1 MLQFCCKYT
10 SLSVGQKLLKYNAVG
25 QIYCKK
31 IKRCIFF
38 APQCSLAIF
47 RRGLHNRASNAGRV
61 GTNRDPGRIDGYR
74 TMTAGASAIV
84 EFYLYP
90 TVGTVL
96 IHSVKPELT
105 E

>member
-1 MLQFCCKYT
+1 MLRGHSPCEFTHDLYT
-10 SLSVGQKLLKYNAVG
+10 GEDSG
-25 QIYCKK
+25 
-31 IKRCIFF
+31 
-38 APQCSLAIF
+38 AIF
-47 RRGLHNRASNAGRV
+47 LLLIVWLYLHSSL
-61 GTNRDPGRIDGYR
+61 ISLQ
-74 TMTAGASAIV
+74 GAARSLYKVSV

>member
-1 MLQFCCKYT
+1 MYF
-10 SLSVGQKLLKYNAVG
+10 KYNT
-25 QIYCKK
+25 
-31 IKRCIFF
+31 
-38 APQCSLAIF
+38 
-47 RRGLHNRASNAGRV
+47 HN
-61 GTNRDPGRIDGYR
+61 
-74 TMTAGASAIV
+74 V

>member
-1 MLQFCCKYT
+1 MNAT
-10 SLSVGQKLLKYNAVG
+10 SKPP
-25 QIYCKK
+25 
-31 IKRCIFF
+31 
-38 APQCSLAIF
+38 PQPGSF
-47 RRGLHNRASNAGRV
+47 YAGEEIMV
-61 GTNRDPGRIDGYR
+61 AAALYAEKATD
-74 TMTAGASAIV
+74 V

>member
-1 MLQFCCKYT
+1 M
-10 SLSVGQKLLKYNAVG
+10 YNWFNQSIQWRENIG
-25 QIYCKK
+25 
-31 IKRCIFF
+31 
-38 APQCSLAIF
+38 
-47 RRGLHNRASNAGRV
+47 AGWADIEQWYRV
-61 GTNRDPGRIDGYR
+61 GSQFILSTKYFLYSIESRIVTDG
-74 TMTAGASAIV
+74 V

>member
-1 MLQFCCKYT
+1 MYTQIVYIKCILLLRKTFFFKYRQE
-10 SLSVGQKLLKYNAVG
+10 LSYRQQIARQLRTRYGEGIYRHKYYTV
-25 QIYCKK
+25 
-31 IKRCIFF
+31 
-38 APQCSLAIF
+38 
-47 RRGLHNRASNAGRV
+47 
-61 GTNRDPGRIDGYR
+61 
-74 TMTAGASAIV
+74 V

>member
-1 MLQFCCKYT
+1 MFDHLTFIAHYSCEIN
-10 SLSVGQKLLKYNAVG
+10 S
-25 QIYCKK
+25 
-31 IKRCIFF
+31 
-38 APQCSLAIF
+38 
-47 RRGLHNRASNAGRV
+47 
-61 GTNRDPGRIDGYR
+61 
-74 TMTAGASAIV
+74 V

>member
-1 MLQFCCKYT
+1 MLSHFHT
-10 SLSVGQKLLKYNAVG
+10 
-25 QIYCKK
+25 I
-31 IKRCIFF
+31 
-38 APQCSLAIF
+38 PQCNGQTDRQTDRFAISI
-47 RRGLHNRASNAGRV
+47 LHVSV
-61 GTNRDPGRIDGYR
+61 C
-74 TMTAGASAIV
+74 V

>member
-1 MLQFCCKYT
+1 MHAAEDRFGGILNTDLEAFST
-10 SLSVGQKLLKYNAVG
+10 FL
-25 QIYCKK
+25 
-31 IKRCIFF
+31 
-38 APQCSLAIF
+38 
-47 RRGLHNRASNAGRV
+47 
-61 GTNRDPGRIDGYR
+61 DPGGAGYLMYICDPLNIWE
-74 TMTAGASAIV
+74 TTGV

>member
-1 MLQFCCKYT
+1 MAKSYIECLT
-10 SLSVGQKLLKYNAVG
+10 
-25 QIYCKK
+25 
-31 IKRCIFF
+31 IF
-38 APQCSLAIF
+38 
-47 RRGLHNRASNAGRV
+47 ASNQPLMF
-61 GTNRDPGRIDGYR
+61 DICLML
-74 TMTAGASAIV
+74 TMTISCSDVAKISGPRDALSPPVVSFNSTKRRVVV

>member
-1 MLQFCCKYT
+1 METY
-10 SLSVGQKLLKYNAVG
+10 SEY
-25 QIYCKK
+25 
-31 IKRCIFF
+31 
-38 APQCSLAIF
+38 
-47 RRGLHNRASNAGRV
+47 
-61 GTNRDPGRIDGYR
+61 
-74 TMTAGASAIV
+74 V

>member
-1 MLQFCCKYT
+1 MGNRTSSRLQFVY
-10 SLSVGQKLLKYNAVG
+10 GQRLQLKVNFTE
-25 QIYCKK
+25 Q
-31 IKRCIFF
+31 FF
-38 APQCSLAIF
+38 HREIVH
-47 RRGLHNRASNAGRV
+47 G
-61 GTNRDPGRIDGYR
+61 
-74 TMTAGASAIV
+74 IV

>member
-1 MLQFCCKYT
+1 MGCNRK
-10 SLSVGQKLLKYNAVG
+10 VKLFVSEL
-25 QIYCKK
+25 
-31 IKRCIFF
+31 
-38 APQCSLAIF
+38 L
-47 RRGLHNRASNAGRV
+47 RGWEG
-61 GTNRDPGRIDGYR
+61 
-74 TMTAGASAIV
+74 V

>member
-1 MLQFCCKYT
+1 MSVRPSVWCQHLQKGSRILNFGFCAMWGNPEL
-10 SLSVGQKLLKYNAVG
+10 SLVA
-25 QIYCKK
+25 
-31 IKRCIFF
+31 
-38 APQCSLAIF
+38 
-47 RRGLHNRASNAGRV
+47 
-61 GTNRDPGRIDGYR
+61 RDDLPDLGVYIMYQF
-74 TMTAGASAIV
+74 V

>member
-1 MLQFCCKYT
+1 MRKET
-10 SLSVGQKLLKYNAVG
+10 SGEVPEADWMYKEND
-25 QIYCKK
+25 
-31 IKRCIFF
+31 
-38 APQCSLAIF
+38 
-47 RRGLHNRASNAGRV
+47 RGLCDIVITEKIVLEKLDGL
-61 GTNRDPGRIDGYR
+61 RDDKA
-74 TMTAGASAIV
+74 AGADDLVPSV